1 MKSKLT
7 RRNLIKGALAG
18 ASTLRLRAGGA
29 APFKLG
35 IITDEI
41 TGEFDQA
48 LDFISAHDLHFCELR
63 DLWGMNLMSL
73 DQDGLD
79 RAKKLLAKHHLQVS
93 DIASPIYKWNIPQ
106 MPAKLGEKRDAA
118 KAQFVEEDAQRVL
131 EQSFKLAHF
140 FGTRQVRIFSYW
152 RVSEPEKAYP
162 LVRDQLAKAARAAV
176 QNDIVLVLENE
187 HTCNVG
193 TGVEL
198 GHILKDISS
207 PGLRGNW
214 DPGNA
219 AMLDETPFPD
229 GYMAV
234 KGLFSHMHL
243 KDVRKNAATG
253 KKDWAP
259 IGGGYINFKG
269 QMRALRAD
277 RYEGTISLETHYLRP
292 DKDKVEST
300 RESLEGLMKVLAE
313 VS

>member
-1 MKSKLT
+1 MKAKLT
-7 RRNLIKGALAG
+7 RRNLIQGALAG

-35 IITDEI
+35 IITDEL

-63 DLWGMNLMSL
+63 DLWGMNIMSL

-79 RAKKLLAKHHLQVS
+79 RAKKMLTKHHLQVS

-106 MPAKLGEKRDAA
+106 MPAKPGEKRDAA
-118 KAQFVEEDAQRVL
+118 KARFVEDDAAKVL

-152 RVSEPEKAYP
+152 RVSEPVKAYP

-198 GHILKDISS
+198 GRILSDIAS

-229 GYMAV
+229 GYAAV

-243 KDVRKNAATG
+243 KDVRKNAANG
-253 KKDWAP
+253 KKEWAP

-292 DKDKVEST
+292 DKDKVESS